1 MMAFSKA
8 ADELLAD
15 QLGEKPVAASG
26 LIRAMRAGATR
37 RWIVGVCLT
46 LAALA
51 GCDLTGQ
58 YDKKFHEALDA
69 ASKRAVFDLVRPDF
83 TDALDPAKAPVGVK
97 LRLPA
102 GFDNSSKPFKLPAL
116 PSLPGMP

>member
-1 MMAFSKA
+1 MPTKS
-8 ADELLAD
+8 
-15 QLGEKPVAASG
+15 
-26 LIRAMRAGATR
+26 
-37 RWIVGVCLT
+37 RWGVITLFNT

-69 ASKRAVFDLVRPDF
+69 AAKRAVFDLVRPDF

-97 LRLPA
+97 LRLPTV
-102 GFDNSSKPFKLPAL
+102 FDNSSKAMTQLPIPVPMAT
-116 PSLPGMP
+116 PGSFYILARELDDNQGKWAP